1 VQFTHIFANVK
12 NFGGLAPR
20 VAGEARCYHVA
31 NGGIAMI
38 CRVATHAQTPSSI
51 TSDEARSFREWLKE
65 QPGFIDGYH
74 AQDSETGRAV
84 SITVWDSRDSMM
96 ALRDLPTPGGSAGIT
111 TEWFEIYDVVE
122 RF

>member
-1 VQFTHIFANVK
+1 
-12 NFGGLAPR
+12 
-20 VAGEARCYHVA
+20 
-31 NGGIAMI
+31 MI
-38 CRVATHAQTPSSI
+38 CRVATHAQTPTPI

-74 AQDSETGRAV
+74 AQDPETGRAV
-84 SITVWDSRDSMM
+84 SITMWDSRDSMM
-96 ALRDLPTPGGSAGIT
+96 ALRDFTPPGGAAGIT